1 MADYAKPLPAPDP
14 DSEPYWEATRA
25 RELRAQKCS
34 KCGRFRFPPQGFCPS
49 CYCWDFAWTK
59 LPETG
64 TVESYVVVHQ
74 ATNPA
79 FADMVPYTVAKVAI
93 DGSDGQ
99 VVITGNLTD
108 APWEEVK
115 VGMKV
120 RAWFDEVTPEVTLP
134 KFRPA

>member
-1 MADYAKPLPAPDP
+1 MADYTKPLPAPDP
-14 DSEPYWEATRA
+14 DSQPYWEAARA
-25 RELRAQKCS
+25 RELQAQKCS
-34 KCGRFRFPPQGFCPS
+34 TCGRFRFPPQGFCPNCCS
-49 CYCWDFAWTK
+49 WDFAWTK
-59 LPETG
+59 LAETG

-79 FADMVPYTVAKVAI
+79 FADMAPYTVAKVAI
-93 DGSDGQ
+93 DGCDGH

-108 APWEEVK
+108 VPWEEVK